1 VEDVYSVVGKFV
13 FERND
18 LHLEESL
25 KQQIIANCKAGKYTS
40 FGKYKVERLEDI
52 DGYKYHMADECW
64 VMIRPSGTEPLLR
77 IYAEAPTKEM
87 VLDIL
92 SETKK
97 LLLG

>member
-1 VEDVYSVVGKFV
+1 M
-13 FERND
+13 
-18 LHLEESL
+18 HLEEAL
-25 KQQIIANCKAGKYTS
+25 KQTIIANCKTGKYTA
-40 FGKYKVERLEDI
+40 FGKYKIERVEDI
-52 DGYKYHMADECW
+52 DGYKYHLPNECW

-92 SETKK
+92 EEVKK